1 MLLHAA
7 RQNRH
12 YDSPSRIQIIA
23 FRNSIKGAR
32 GSELTARRRERSR
45 RRRCGRRWRCPT
57 GRATSPCSPR
67 GAAAAAP
74 RCSRCRSTRAPP
86 GGSRR
91 PCAPPTC
98 NEKKKTEQTAA
109 AESRD
114 PIESNPTEAAAGV
127 SWVGGSCGVPG
138 LGGACL
144 LAAGG
149 EDVEALLRLRGH
161 RGIERRRRRR
171 RSG

>member
-1 MLLHAA
+1 MNRNISETTTPADISNECHAHVHSKLKAEWQVLLHAA

-98 NEKKKTEQTAA
+98 NEKKNRANRGGGVTR
-109 AESRD
+109 SDR
-114 PIESNPTEAAAGV
+114 IESNRSG
-127 SWVGGSCGVPG
+127 GGSK
-138 LGGACL
+138 LG
-144 LAAGG
+144 
-149 EDVEALLRLRGH
+149 RG
-161 RGIERRRRRR
+161 
-171 RSG
+171 